1 MPLRVP
7 LPFRAPY
14 YRILTENRR
23 LQSTATQG
31 AKCFDLLW
39 TSLSALRTS
48 SDALPPSQRCRWH
61 RHFHLRNFPSDPGD
75 DINTASDSA
84 YGQDPDAPL
93 PPLDELQDDPPAP
106 EYSEYPDVSAEREA
120 GILINDDDEVR
131 ECKEILA
138 DMDLSSDDGNWGIDH
153 YCQLFSSLLSTL

>member
-1 MPLRVP
+1 MPLRV
-7 LPFRAPY
+7 A
-14 YRILTENRR
+14 

-61 RHFHLRNFPSDPGD
+61 RHFDLRNFPSDPGD

-153 YCQLFSSLLSTL
+153 YCQAVLVVTEYFMKQ